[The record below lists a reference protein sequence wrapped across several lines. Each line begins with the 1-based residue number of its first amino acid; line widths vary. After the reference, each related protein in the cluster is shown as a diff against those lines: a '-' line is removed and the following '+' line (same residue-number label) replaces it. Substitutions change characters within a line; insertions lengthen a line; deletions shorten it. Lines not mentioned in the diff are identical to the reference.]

1 MESGQIKF
9 YKLGDFYTVNTQQGL
24 VTTEI
29 LFNSTLL
36 FLVLSKHI
44 CSYLVKIFMYLFT
57 LSLIKLKVKDTM
69 IYLWFVSQALQRFP
83 AAVDIKV
90 SVFTP

>member
-57 LSLIKLKVKDTM
+57 LSLIKLKVKNTM
-69 IYLWFVSQALQRFP
+69 IYLWFVLQA
-83 AAVDIKV
+83 
-90 SVFTP
+90 